1 MKKEIRLRD
10 LINVDYT
17 DGDTPEDDQGMIPYQ
32 YIKRHRGQI
41 GEDSLQTMHTNAW
54 HEIIDNASPQVSETL
69 MNISCNKQPG
79 LLSGA
84 DKIKIDEILQQTS
97 DVNLQKAIR
106 TFMGTI
112 ENVVYDKEV
121 NESNHI
127 ASADETNKMIDI
139 VRKKIKDKHIKA
151 RVTKVKPGVISVSVT
166 AYDINFT
173 NDEQKEIATI
183 GKDLNFTYVRGLPIK
198 VDAFVHPQNFE
209 FHYFVKTNE
218 QVNESIIQRRV
229 KRIERELLHINESDD
244 EAKLVKF

>member
-121 NESNHI
+121 NEFGIKDWLKLVQDNNPDKLE
-127 ASADETNKMIDI
+127 ASAGRLMPILVKAIQDLSEQ
-139 VRKKIKDKHIKA
+139 IKDLQSK
-151 RVTKVKPGVISVSVT
+151 
-166 AYDINFT
+166 IN
-173 NDEQKEIATI
+173 N
-183 GKDLNFTYVRGLPIK
+183 N
-198 VDAFVHPQNFE
+198 
-209 FHYFVKTNE
+209 
-218 QVNESIIQRRV
+218 
-229 KRIERELLHINESDD
+229 
-244 EAKLVKF
+244 